1 MSARSVIL
9 LVAALLFAGTAAYI
23 TRGVLGARKPAEPPA
38 VAQVA
43 PPLPAADSMILVAA
57 ANLPTGTLL
66 KPEHLKWQAWPENAI
81 TPAYFAQSQFKVEDF
96 VGAVVRRGIATG
108 EPLQATAIVK
118 PGERG
123 FLAAVLKPGMRAVSI
138 GIGEVTGVAG
148 LMLPG
153 DRVDMMLTQTLPDD
167 STTEGDKKDRHAT
180 ETVLE
185 NIRILAINQ
194 ALDDL
199 KDQPMPG
206 KVATLEVTPKQAEM
220 LAVIGELGR
229 VQFSLRSLAKD
240 PADQPPA
247 MAAAQPSPGIGKPA
261 ATANAAR
268 STDETLAGGAGDDN
282 VSATAENPTVAA
294 AALVEPVEDDSPPTR
309 GKTYTFDSEVS
320 RLLNRKTT
328 VQVQVVQGSAMQQL
342 TFEH

>member
-1 MSARSVIL
+1 MSARSMIL

-23 TRGVLGARKPAEPPA
+23 TRGVLGARKPAEQPA
-38 VAQVA
+38 IVQTA
-43 PPLPAADSMILVAA
+43 PALPAADSMILVAA

-81 TPAYFAQSQFKVEDF
+81 TPAYFAQSQFKVDDF

-138 GIGEVTGVAG
+138 GIGEVTGIAG

-153 DRVDMMLTQTLPDD
+153 DRVDMMLTQTIRDD
-167 STTEGDKKDRHAT
+167 SPTEGDKKDRHAT

-185 NIRILAINQ
+185 NIRILAIDQ

-199 KDQPMPG
+199 KGQPVSG

-240 PADQPPA
+240 PADQPA
-247 MAAAQPSPGIGKPA
+247 TLAAVQPSTDIEGRTTKP
-261 ATANAAR
+261 N
-268 STDETLAGGAGDDN
+268 DETLAGGAGDDK
-282 VSATAENPTVAA
+282 VSATAGSPTAA
-294 AALVEPVEDDSPPTR
+294 ETALLEPVEDDSPPTR
-309 GKTYTFDSEVS
+309 GHTYTFDSEVS

-328 VQVQVVQGSAMQQL
+328 VQVQVVQGSAMQKM